1 MKSKL
6 SHLTL
11 LLFLLAGCSQAGGGL
26 PTGTQVLKPG
36 QSISSA
42 DGSIA
47 LTFVEVLDDSRCPAD
62 AMCVWQG
69 NVRVLLEVTQGTE
82 LQQYTLTLGELLQ
95 GDVDSISVSGSTVA
109 LVQVD
114 PYPLASQPTDP
125 ADYEI
130 TLSIE

>member
-1 MKSKL
+1 M
-6 SHLTL
+6 
-11 LLFLLAGCSQAGGGL
+11 